1 VIRRTLPRAIAP
13 LGLCAAVLLLAAC
26 GAGGSGAPSGGGGAP
41 AGPASVAP
49 VAKDDALAR
58 LVPADVA
65 ADGKIV
71 VGADASYPPN
81 EYLDTD
87 GRTIIGM
94 DVDLGNA
101 IARKLGLTAEFQNAQ
116 FDGILPGLAAGKYEW
131 GMSSFTINP
140 DRIKSVDMVSY
151 LNVGTKAAV
160 AKGNPEHVSLDDL
173 CGKPVGVQQ
182 GTVQVDDLNARNQ
195 KCQQQGKPAI
205 ALTILPQQT
214 DVTLALTAKRVV
226 AMLAD
231 APVINYAIN
240 QTNGQLEALGD
251 QYDAAPYG
259 IAIGKGKGEFA
270 KAVQGAVQALI
281 NDGTYDKI
289 VSKYNGQDS
298 EIKTSLINPSVGQ

>member
-1 VIRRTLPRAIAP
+1 
-13 LGLCAAVLLLAAC
+13 
-26 GAGGSGAPSGGGGAP
+26 
-41 AGPASVAP
+41 VAP
-49 VAKDDALAR
+49 VARDEGLAR

-65 ADGKIV
+65 ADGKVV

-81 EYLDTD
+81 EYLDAD

-94 DVDLGNA
+94 DVELGRA
-101 IARKLGLTAEFQNAQ
+101 VGQKLGLTAEFQNAQ

-131 GMSSFTINP
+131 GMSSFTVNP
-140 DRIKSVDMVSY
+140 DRVKSVDMVSY
-151 LNVGTKAAV
+151 FNVGTKAAV
-160 AKGNPEHVSLDDL
+160 AKGNPERVGLEEL
-173 CGKPVGVQQ
+173 CGRPVGVQQ

-195 KCQQQGKPAI
+195 RCQAQGKPGI
-205 ALTILPQQT
+205 ALTVLPQQT

-231 APVINYAIN
+231 APVINYAIS
-240 QTNGQLEALGD
+240 QTNGQVEALGE

-259 IAIGKGKGEFA
+259 IAIQKGKGDFA

-289 VSKYNGQDS
+289 VSRYHGQDS
-298 EIKTSLINPSVGQ
+298 EIKTSRINPSVGQ